1 MPEIDKATST
11 PQDPQ
16 SRMSAFT
23 LWGIGHVAANKPLN
37 TWVIEVTDTERAL
50 MMDGEVSDDVREL
63 EVKGTRVDGSSYASK
78 ATVGGSLQATWLPF
92 SDPERIT
99 APDVMRGMRVMLY
112 KFGNGEQLFWSTVQ
126 DNINL
131 FRLQTVTH
139 VYSGS
144 KTEASDP
151 AKGNC
156 YIQEFS
162 SHKGHYFVLTS
173 DKNEEKTTWLF
184 HLDGK
189 NAQAYLTDNQNNQIL
204 IDTTQRIVEL
214 RNADG
219 SVFQLNGRDIFLK
232 CDGDM
237 IEEIGGN
244 RIRRVAGQDKVEA
257 ASIDE
262 DSKGTINTKA
272 GGARTLSAA
281 GINHN
286 SSGTSVSKST
296 GTTSIDGS
304 QIFIGTT

>member
-1 MPEIDKATST
+1 MPEIDQGSST

-16 SRMSAFT
+16 ARMSAFT

-37 TWVIEVTDTERAL
+37 TWVIEVTDTERSL
-50 MMDGEVSDDVREL
+50 MMDGEVTDDVREL
-63 EVKGTRVDGSSYASK
+63 EVKGTRADGSSYANK
-78 ATVGGSLQATWLPF
+78 AQVGNSLQATWLPF

-112 KFGNGEQLFWSTVQ
+112 KFGNGEQLFWTTVQ
-126 DNINL
+126 DNVNL
-131 FRLQTVTH
+131 FRLQTVTR

-151 AKGNC
+151 SKENC

-162 SHKGHYFVLTS
+162 THKGHYFVFTS
-173 DKNEEKTTWLF
+173 MKNEEKSSWMF
-184 HLDGK
+184 RMDGK
-189 NAQAYLTDNQNNQIL
+189 NGQAYLADNENNQIL
-204 IDTTQRIVEL
+204 IDTTRRLVDL
-214 RNADG
+214 RNSDG
-219 SVFQLNGRDIFLK
+219 TVLQLNGKDIYMK
-232 CDGDM
+232 CDGDL

-244 RIRRVAGQDKVEA
+244 RIRRVTGEDNVEA
-257 ASIDE
+257 ATINE
-262 DSKGTINTKA
+262 TSKGAINTRA
-272 GGARTLSAA
+272 GGPRTLNAA

-304 QIFIGTT
+304 QVFIGM